1 MKRLFAAKISFEQ
14 TLQQGDRT
22 GERTLDMLVAP
33 RRELWWDPKQPGQE
47 SLWGSWIELSE
58 EFFSAITK
66 SPVPVDTRA
75 LQALKN
81 SPLALDI
88 YSWATYRSFTATRN
102 NQPAFVPWPYLAAQF
117 GADYVRIRKFREKFR
132 AALRSVQA
140 VYPTL
145 AITVNVQG
153 VTIHPSK
160 ASVSPR

>member
-14 TLQQGDRT
+14 TVQQGDRT

-58 EFFSAITK
+58 EFFGAITK

-88 YSWATYRSFTATRN
+88 YFLGDLSQFRGLPQ
-102 NQPAFVPWPYLAAQF
+102 QPACFCPVALSGRSVRSRLYPPAIVPREISQSAAQ
-117 GADYVRIRKFREKFR
+117 R
-132 AALRSVQA
+132 
-140 VYPTL
+140 
-145 AITVNVQG
+145 
-153 VTIHPSK
+153 
-160 ASVSPR
+160 